1 MSSADTTPRS
11 WSRQVAGRAGEAT
24 EGSLDRGRQGNPAGP
39 NGLLI
44 RRRAWAVEAIPA
56 AVRPPLAPAR
66 CRRARKLYRIAAR
79 PEPFRTGVIAS

>member
-1 MSSADTTPRS
+1 MRPRREVS
-11 WSRQVAGRAGEAT
+11 TAAGRVTRRAGAED
-24 EGSLDRGRQGNPAGP
+24 GVS
-39 NGLLI
+39 

-66 CRRARKLYRIAAR
+66 CRRARKLYRIAGR